1 MKLFSLGRDP
11 LRDIPQQSPL
21 VKRKPKYSST
31 WIPEDLHVLS
41 EEARDHLY
49 HKLNRL
55 NERRPSKEIPT
66 IPNKLRATSVTD
78 DDLDKRAAP
87 QRPGLRRRPFS
98 VAVGIADLGKQTEK
112 MLNEKRPEQE
122 LSHQQSESD
131 GEESLSAQT
140 ESSAIDS
147 EYSEV
152 EETRSRKISTQS
164 SARNSLARMTP
175 NRAKHVVIS
184 SFFAE
189 ESGEVSLEEG
199 EEVEVLQKQSSGW
212 WYVKN
217 DFCEGWAPSSFLAPA
232 RSRSPSPETPNEPQ
246 VSDSQE
252 ESCQIKEIL
261 DTCPKEEGAKE
272 TKFVP
277 PKIEKVAAIF
287 LVTDLTCLF
296 ATCRIAKI
304 ESWFKHFITIASFTT
319 RYRIFPLLF
328 INVFNFIVVVCKTNF
343 KSVQS
348 IGEKQVA

>member
-112 MLNEKRPEQE
+112 MLNEKTPEQE
-122 LSHQQSESD
+122 LSQQQSESD
-131 GEESLSAQT
+131 EEESLSAQT

-199 EEVEVLQKQSSGW
+199 EEVEVLQKESSGW
-212 WYVKN
+212 WYVKT
-217 DFCEGWAPSSFLAPA
+217 DFCEGWAPSAFLAPA

-304 ESWFKHFITIASFTT
+304 ELNLGLNTS
-319 RYRIFPLLF
+319 
-328 INVFNFIVVVCKTNF
+328 
-343 KSVQS
+343 
-348 IGEKQVA
+348 

>member
-1 MKLFSLGRDP
+1 MELFSLGRDP

-21 VKRKPKYSST
+21 VKRKAKYSST

-49 HKLNRL
+49 QKLNRL

-66 IPNKLRATSVTD
+66 IPGKLRATSVTD
-78 DDLDKRAAP
+78 DDLDKKVAP

-98 VAVGIADLGKQTEK
+98 VAVGIADLGKLTENV
-112 MLNEKRPEQE
+112 LNEKKPEQE
-122 LSHQQSESD
+122 LSQQQSESD
-131 GEESLSAQT
+131 GEDSPSAQT

-164 SARNSLARMTP
+164 SAKNSLARTTP
-175 NRAKHVVIS
+175 NRTKHVAIS

-199 EEVEVLQKQSSGW
+199 EEVEVLQKESSGW
-212 WYVKN
+212 WYVKS
-217 DFCEGWAPSSFLAPA
+217 DFCEGWAPSAFLASA
-232 RSRSPSPETPNEPQ
+232 GSRSPSPETPDEQQ

-252 ESCQIKEIL
+252 ESCQIKETL

-272 TKFVP
+272 RKFVL
-277 PKIEKVAAIF
+277 PKTEKVAIILISDRFDLPIF
-287 LVTDLTCLF
+287 
-296 ATCRIAKI
+296 
-304 ESWFKHFITIASFTT
+304 
-319 RYRIFPLLF
+319 
-328 INVFNFIVVVCKTNF
+328 NM
-343 KSVQS
+343 
-348 IGEKQVA
+348 